1 MSTLTQ
7 RKVNSPDDDVNKKA
21 AAAAAAAPVSEEEM
35 EPLPSCPSG
44 EGLPQDTDQVFDS
57 LKEMSPRWRN
67 WMIRGFFTCL
77 MLGGFVFMIYL
88 GDYLLYLIIF

>member
-7 RKVNSPDDDVNKKA
+7 RKVPGADDTDKPPKVVA
-21 AAAAAAAPVSEEEM
+21 TAPVSEEEM
-35 EPLPSCPSG
+35 EPLPSNPSG

-67 WMIRGFFTCL
+67 WLIRGFFTCL

-88 GDYLLYLIIF
+88 GNGLS